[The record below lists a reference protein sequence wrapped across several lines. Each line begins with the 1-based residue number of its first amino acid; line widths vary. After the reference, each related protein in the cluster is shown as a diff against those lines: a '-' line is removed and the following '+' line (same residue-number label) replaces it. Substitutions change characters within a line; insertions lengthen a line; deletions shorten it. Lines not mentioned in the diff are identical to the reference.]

1 MFVRKKV
8 CILLKEQ
15 FRKFGLCSIM
25 INVFCVSWKGNR
37 LENHLLER
45 CVLWRGINC
54 CGLKFA
60 VCIMTVS
67 KGVLN
72 VYVG

>member
-1 MFVRKKV
+1 MQYCDK
-8 CILLKEQ
+8 
-15 FRKFGLCSIM
+15 G
-25 INVFCVSWKGNR
+25 VFCVSWKGNR

-54 CGLKFA
+54 CVLKFA

-67 KGVLN
+67 KGVVN
-72 VYVG
+72 VYVA